1 MRKSVLLSIFFFLNQ
16 ITSSQIKKNVYELN
30 SINELLTVEV
40 KKMIDL
46 NINKKQTVFLGEA
59 VHYSGSDFLAK
70 IEFVKYL
77 VIEHDYKDIAFESD
91 FFALLFEH
99 EKRNLYKM
107 WSESNQCKE
116 LFVFLK
122 ENNVTIWGFDNK
134 LYSRFSYQNFTEK
147 LSSILRESN
156 FELNEEF
163 IKLTKLIIS
172 NQYDSRKKLSQKEVE
187 FLKKYTLELQNNEI
201 IKSNKLWHQIL
212 KSFESTIELYTVK
225 DNLSN
230 KNLITIR
237 DKQMAKNLD
246 FLIKTNPNKKFIVW
260 LANGHMSKSNSKLM
274 KGQTMGYQFREQ
286 NPNSSYH
293 IAFGSIRLP
302 ERKEKEIIKAGRKSN
317 NVLSLLPSLEKNY
330 FLDAKKIISEN
341 VELTNKVFNDMYI
354 FNLPNNKTKLLNN
367 FDALV
372 FIAKGEVVTYPK

>member
-16 ITSSQIKKNVYELN
+16 IASSQIKKNVYELN
-30 SINELLTVEV
+30 SINDLLTVEV

-70 IEFVKYL
+70 IELVKYL

-134 LYSRFSYQNFTEK
+134 LYLRFSYQNFTEK
-147 LSSILRESN
+147 LSSIFRESN

-163 IKLTKLIIS
+163 IKLTKLIIN

-187 FLKKYTLELQNNEI
+187 FLKKYTLELQNNKI
-201 IKSNKLWHQIL
+201 IKSNKLWYQIL

-237 DKQMAKNLD
+237 DKQMARNLD

-260 LANGHMSKSNSKLM
+260 LANGHMSKSNSKLL

-317 NVLSLLPSLEKNY
+317 NVLSLLPSLERNY

>member
-16 ITSSQIKKNVYELN
+16 IASSQIKKNVYELN
-30 SINELLTVEV
+30 SINDLLTVEV

-70 IEFVKYL
+70 IELVKYL

-163 IKLTKLIIS
+163 IKLTKLIIN

-187 FLKKYTLELQNNEI
+187 FLKKYTLELQNNKI
-201 IKSNKLWHQIL
+201 IKSNKLWYQIL

-237 DKQMAKNLD
+237 DKQMARNLD

-260 LANGHMSKSNSKLM
+260 LANGHMSKSNSKLL

-317 NVLSLLPSLEKNY
+317 NVLSLLPSLERNY